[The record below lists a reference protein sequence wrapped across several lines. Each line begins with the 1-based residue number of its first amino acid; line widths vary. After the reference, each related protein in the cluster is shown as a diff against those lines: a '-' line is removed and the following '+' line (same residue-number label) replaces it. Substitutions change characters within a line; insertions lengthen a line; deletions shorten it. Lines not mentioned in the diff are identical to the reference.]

1 MSTTAT
7 TPAHEEGQSEDDF
20 ARIEISTPFNKNW
33 LQSFVENPQKVLRI
47 NSLFEFST
55 LEKIDGMHW
64 HMVGKNLSNNL
75 PFDVTFQAESI
86 ASGFLLTYKGW
97 LKTSTELQIKK
108 VDNNT
113 CRLVIID
120 DYSGTSANEREQRI
134 AEVDN
139 TIIQWGNDI
148 HRYLQQWKR
157 WSWLP
162 GWKLYMLGYWQRM
175 KPSTRRISFMLI
187 AITMAEFAI
196 FLFVFLIFWLEI
208 TFI

>member
-1 MSTTAT
+1 M
-7 TPAHEEGQSEDDF
+7 
-20 ARIEISTPFNKNW
+20 IK
-33 LQSFVENPQKVLRI
+33 L
-47 NSLFEFST
+47 
-55 LEKIDGMHW
+55 
-64 HMVGKNLSNNL
+64 LSIL
-75 PFDVTFQAESI
+75 SPEY
-86 ASGFLLTYKGW
+86 LYKGW

-108 VDNNT
+108 ADNNT

-120 DYSGTSANEREQRI
+120 DYSGTNSNERKQRI

-162 GWKLYMLGYWQRM
+162 GWKLYMLGYWQGM

-187 AITMAEFAI
+187 AITMAEFSI